1 MPYQDVPAFM
11 EQVRAMAPTPA
22 RLCLQWLILT
32 ACRSGEARHSIWNEI
47 VDGTWIM
54 PAERTK
60 MRRLHV
66 VPLPNAAQAVLEEAK
81 RLPGACPTQALIF
94 PGYIGSPLSDM
105 ALTKILRDLGFAEQA
120 TVHGF
125 RSSFRTWAA
134 EVAKARPEVAEAA
147 LAHAVRDKVEAAYR
161 RAAYLE
167 ERRQLMQAWASY
179 TCGRRNFL
187 AITTLSA
194 RRRVGL

>member
-11 EQVRAMAPTPA
+11 QQLRAMAPTPA
-22 RLCLQWLILT
+22 RLCLQWLVLT
-32 ACRSGEARHSIWNEI
+32 ACRSGEARHSSWNEI

-66 VPLPNAAQAVLEEAK
+66 VPLPDAAQVVLEEAK

-94 PGYIGSPLSDM
+94 PGYMGSPLSDM
-105 ALTKILRDLGFAEQA
+105 ALTKTLRDLGHAKQA

-134 EVAKARPEVAEAA
+134 EVAMARPEVAEAA
-147 LAHAVRDKVEAAYR
+147 LAHAVRNKVEAA
-161 RAAYLE
+161 
-167 ERRQLMQAWASY
+167 
-179 TCGRRNFL
+179 TGGRR
-187 AITTLSA
+187 TWKSA
-194 RRRVGL
+194 DS